1 MEIMKNQFDNII
13 KKHLPINEVNVFS
26 EETVLTYKAV
36 NRVKL
41 PLKDYNNLT
50 NEVILKIISHNY
62 RYNLNYQY
70 FSISSFFIENNNYFV
85 FFTQR
90 INGIKDEL
98 SQRFWKKKPI
108 VIVETKSL
116 NNIQFLIENFK
127 SLGKTNINQ
136 LISNILK
143 YEYK

>member
-1 MEIMKNQFDNII
+1 MKNQFDNII

-98 SQRFWKKKPI
+98 SQIFWKKKPI